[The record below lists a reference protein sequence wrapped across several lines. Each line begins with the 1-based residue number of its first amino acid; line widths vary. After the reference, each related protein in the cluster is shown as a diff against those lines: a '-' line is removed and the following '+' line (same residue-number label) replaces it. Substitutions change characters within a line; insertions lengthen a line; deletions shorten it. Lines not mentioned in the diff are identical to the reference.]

1 MEHERYD
8 SRFREGSEAEQM
20 STGLQ
25 WEWNAITLVLLAVV
39 LLSAVQ
45 GVARGAS
52 GSMRHLFLFVAQ
64 SACTIASLILS
75 FAAAMWLSPMV
86 QRQFVDWNI
95 VIPSHALAWW
105 EQIYYTFVT
114 GIRDFALLRVA
125 ILFGII
131 YMLVRGI
138 MGWLVSLILSGAS
151 VASQE
156 EGSSS
161 SRSGFMQVIGRMV
174 NWLTGGAI
182 GALIGGVRAFIIIM
196 VLFVYVALQP
206 ATKASD
212 IIQSS
217 SAYRTVANQVIEPL
231 AGSLI
236 TESLPVFTSQMG
248 QEFGELLQRRYEVID
263 NQISSDVKQAARDVT
278 AGASNDEEKARR
290 LYDWVGSRVQYDWDK
305 AKQYETK
312 RIWKEQTP
320 EDTFAT
326 KQGVC
331 IDYARLY
338 AVMARSSGL
347 QVKVVTGLGYNGNGG
362 YGPHAWNEVWLS
374 EQKKWVPLDSTWA
387 SSGDWFN
394 PPKFDTTHIPDKPL
408 TIR

>member
-1 MEHERYD
+1 MEHERND
-8 SRFREGSEAEQM
+8 SPVREGSEAEQM

-64 SACTIASLILS
+64 SVCTIVSLMVS
-75 FAAAMWLSPMV
+75 FIAAMWLSPIV
-86 QRQFVDWNI
+86 QRQFIEWSI
-95 VIPSHALAWW
+95 EIPSHALAWW
-105 EQIYYTFVT
+105 ERIYYTLVT
-114 GIRDFALLRVA
+114 GIRDFALLRFA
-125 ILFGII
+125 ILFGIV
-131 YMLVRGI
+131 YMVVRGLI
-138 MGWLVSLILSGAS
+138 GWLMAVLWDGTSGS
-151 VASQE
+151 VQE

-161 SRSGFMQVIGRMV
+161 SRSGVMLAISRVA

-248 QEFGELLQRRYEVID
+248 QELGELLQRRYEVID
-263 NQISSDVKQAARDVT
+263 NQISSDVKQAARQVT
-278 AGASNDEEKARR
+278 AGADSDEEKARR

-374 EQKKWVPLDSTWA
+374 EKKKWIPLDATWA

-394 PPKFDTTHIPDKPL
+394 PPKFDATHIPDKPL